1 MINSHYATSPFLF
14 AHQSFTADDK
24 FFLYS
29 LVCLILLKLSFIFS
43 LCFLES
49 FFPICFCLIES
60 LCSSDSFLP
69 NLDLDIF
76 LHHSLF
82 LTMAFI
88 FLLLLLEVFSVKNIE
103 RSPPSPPGAK
113 FNSGLILSIQ

>member
-1 MINSHYATSPFLF
+1 MINGHYATSPFIF
-14 AHQSFTADDK
+14 AHQSCTADDK
-24 FFLYS
+24 FFLSS
-29 LVCLILLKLSFIFS
+29 LVCLTLLKLSLIFS

-69 NLDLDIF
+69 IFDLDIF
-76 LHHSLF
+76 SHHSLS

-88 FLLLLLEVFSVKNIE
+88 FLLLILEVFSVKNIE
-103 RSPPSPPGAK
+103 RSQHSPPGAK
-113 FNSGLILSIQ
+113 FIS